1 MCNLNVPSI
10 RWSNFLLISDCWT
23 LPLSILE
30 LFKPPL
36 FLSWESCS
44 CLLFWVFALMP
55 QIKDVSFQTPPC
67 TPAPAILSRP
77 PAVPCQHLLWLA
89 GGGLAA
95 ILLVAEVLGMD
106 TFLAPQRAPCK
117 LLTTQILPV
126 VPNIVTKQLEN
137 ASVKIPL
144 QEVFF
149 FFRLIKMHD
158 EEVMWLNRKWG

>member
-1 MCNLNVPSI
+1 MP
-10 RWSNFLLISDCWT
+10 T
-23 LPLSILE
+23 
-30 LFKPPL
+30 PPL
-36 FLSWESCS
+36 VGW
-44 CLLFWVFALMP
+44 
-55 QIKDVSFQTPPC
+55 
-67 TPAPAILSRP
+67 
-77 PAVPCQHLLWLA
+77 
-89 GGGLAA
+89 GGLAA

-158 EEVMWLNRKWG
+158 EEVMWLNRK